1 MRISDWSSDVCS
13 SDLFLQRHGI
23 ATGSYAVFTQLQ
35 PALAHVRAHGAPI
48 VIKADGLAAGK
59 GVVVAMTL
67 AEAEAALHD
76 MLAGNAHSDAGAR
89 VVIEEF
95 LAGEEASFIAL
106 VDGAHVLPMASS
118 QDHKR
123 VGEGDSGP
131 NTGGMGDRKSTRLN
145 SSH

>member
-13 SDLFLQRHGI
+13 SDLRVFGPSAAAAQLEGSKAFAKQFLQRHGI

-76 MLAGNAHSDAGAR
+76 MLAGNAHSDAG
-89 VVIEEF
+89 
-95 LAGEEASFIAL
+95 
-106 VDGAHVLPMASS
+106 
-118 QDHKR
+118 
-123 VGEGDSGP
+123 
-131 NTGGMGDRKSTRLN
+131 DRTSTRLN

>member
-67 AEAEAALHD
+67 AEAAAALHD
-76 MLAGNAHSDAGAR
+76 LLAGRTDER
-89 VVIEEF
+89 
-95 LAGEEASFIAL
+95 
-106 VDGAHVLPMASS
+106 
-118 QDHKR
+118 R
-123 VGEGDSGP
+123 VGKEWG
-131 NTGGMGDRKSTRLN
+131 STSR
-145 SSH
+145 SRGSPDP